1 MPGFDRK
8 GPSGEGPMTGRAMGR
23 CTNKGEIPTD
33 SVDQTS
39 LQGKNAN
46 QNGQNGLGQ
55 RIGRGLGR
63 MGRGLGR
70 GLGLRRGRGAGF
82 GGGSGQGRGMGRGQG
97 TGNGQNI

>member
-23 CTNKGEIPTD
+23 CTNKGEIPAD

-39 LQGKNAN
+39 LQGQNAKE
-46 QNGQNGLGQ
+46 NGQAGLCQRLGRGLG

-63 MGRGLGR
+63 GLCMRRGRGAGTGQGRGLGR
-70 GLGLRRGRGAGF
+70 G
-82 GGGSGQGRGMGRGQG
+82 
-97 TGNGQNI
+97 QNF